1 MMDRV
6 VLVTGVGGY
15 WGSRVASRLVT
26 EAKCRVIGIDATPPQ
41 TAIQGLDYVQ
51 ADVRN
56 PLLAELLAVEKV
68 DTVCHLA
75 FIGTPR
81 PTKAAYDF
89 NVTGTS
95 HLLRACA
102 EADVRKVVMKSS
114 IAVYGA
120 RPSNS
125 AFLAEDHALRGS
137 LRMGHIHDLVE
148 VESFSEGFHRETP
161 GVVPTILRF
170 ANIVGPT
177 ADTAMNRF
185 LRQPWTPA
193 LLGFDPMMQVIHESD
208 VVAALVHAVY
218 TDATGPFNIAAED
231 ALPLNK
237 LRGLAGKP
245 PMAVFHPFAYW
256 SLDLLSS
263 RIYRGRHYPP
273 LDPDYLRY
281 PCIGDLTRMRQE
293 LGFRPHYRAEDALRE
308 LAEFRR
314 LGSQMPPSTI
324 LAQSAELLRDTMEQR
339 QRAREG
345 RTTNEVA
352 TEERDQDER

>member
-1 MMDRV
+1 M
-6 VLVTGVGGY
+6 TGVGGY

-26 EAKCRVIGIDATPPQ
+26 EANCHVIGLGASPPQ
-41 TAIQGLDYVQ
+41 AGIQGLDYIQ

-56 PLLAELLAVEKV
+56 PLLAEFLAGENV

-75 FIGTPR
+75 FLETAR
-81 PTKAAYDF
+81 PDETAYDL

-102 EADVRKVVMKSS
+102 EADVRKVVLKSS
-114 IAVYGA
+114 TAVYGA
-120 RPSNS
+120 RPSDS
-125 AFLAEDHALRGS
+125 AFLTEDHALRGS
-137 LRMGHIHDLVE
+137 LRMEHIHDMME
-148 VESFSEGFHRETP
+148 IESFCKGFHRETP
-161 GVVPTILRF
+161 SVVPTILRF

-185 LRQPWTPA
+185 LRQTRTPA

-208 VVAALVHAVY
+208 VVAALVRAVY
-218 TDATGPFNIAAED
+218 TDAAGPFNIAAED
-231 ALPLNK
+231 PLPLNK

-245 PMAVFHPFAYW
+245 PVAVFHPFAYW

-281 PCIGDLTRMRQE
+281 PCIGDLTRMRQD

-324 LAQSAELLRDTMEQR
+324 LAQNAERLRDIMEQR
-339 QRAREG
+339 RRAREG

-352 TEERDQDER
+352 TEEREQDER